1 MKKLIF
7 ILFLILTTFFC
18 KAQMEIGVFAGGSF
32 YMGDLNP
39 NVPFLQTNLA
49 YGGLVRYTVGSR
61 WAVKVNVYKGI
72 IAGDDSKSSYLPERS
87 LKFNSGIWEL
97 GGVGEFNFLPYFTG
111 SLKNYFTPYI
121 FGGAA
126 LLYHRPK
133 VGNLDLRDFNTEG
146 QVYSKLIWPDQYTD
160 DRKYSYFAFSIPFG
174 VGIKYSFSKRIATT
188 IEWGMR
194 KTFTDYIDDVS
205 MTYYENISDPQTD
218 ATNAELLYSDPLLNH
233 EANMQ
238 RGNSK
243 TDDWYSFAGI
253 TITYS
258 INLKNRNKCSEY
270 EERFQ

>member
-1 MKKLIF
+1 
-7 ILFLILTTFFC
+7 
-18 KAQMEIGVFAGGSF
+18 MEIGVFGGGSF

-39 NVPFLQTNLA
+39 NVPFLQTNIA
-49 YGGLVRYTVGSR
+49 YGVLARYALGSR
-61 WAVKVNVYKGI
+61 WAAKVHLYKGI
-72 IAGDDSKSSYLPERS
+72 LNGDDSKSNFLPERS
-87 LKFNSGIWEL
+87 LKFNSSIWEL

-133 VGNLDLRDFNTEG
+133 VGRLDLRDFNTEG
-146 QVYSKLIWPDQYTD
+146 QENATLLEPSNPEE
-160 DRKYSYFAFSIPFG
+160 RRYSYFTLSIPFG
-174 VGIKYSFSKRIATT
+174 VGVKYSFSKRIAVT

-205 MTYYENISDPQTD
+205 MTYYFNTS
-218 ATNAELLYSDPLLNH
+218 ELQPGQVVEGLTYSDPNLNH

-243 TDDWYSFAGI
+243 NNDWYSFAGF
-253 TITYS
+253 TLTYY
-258 INLKNRNKCSEY
+258 INMRDRNKCSEF
-270 EERFQ
+270 EERY